1 MSNFVGV
8 GLRRLGLGLLLLVI
22 LTAAGSWLISTLR
35 QRSLEWCALQ
45 GLDMLRDARTP
56 ETSRDALVRWERLA
70 SEVLTERRLE
80 FLRSLGES
88 PAALDE
94 PRRRLFSWAAR
105 AQFQSTAD
113 WRRHLDSLRA
123 ASAGKPISAPPGER
137 VRLTR
142 RWSAPVGQTGRFS
155 AILPRGDAVFV
166 ASLGEVAFDSADT
179 ADGLVRVGNDAPA
192 ESWFQPPGSA
202 PSDAIGFAALD
213 DLFIVATAGGRLHA
227 VDVER
232 KVRWSASVGAQIRS
246 QPLVLAQAGRQS
258 GRVLLLDADGRLRA
272 YNARDGGALWSA
284 ALGLRKEPARTEADW
299 IDATLLALPADERG
313 PAIVIVH
320 TADAVSA
327 IAAND
332 GRLLWKLRGAGA
344 ATAPVLSGRTL
355 YERSADGGLR
365 AIRVGHAPP
374 TPATIDIASEWSL
387 GEAVAGL
394 RTLRAA
400 TAGAADGVLVTT
412 RGDSNAPGALT
423 LFRDEN
429 IEWSMA
435 PGGLIIATPAV
446 ADLSGDHRA
455 EIIVATINADDTG
468 RGELVVLTATGHV
481 VLRVALDAA
490 SECAPVVAD
499 LDQDGANE
507 VLVADRAGFL
517 HCFASG
523 RAGPIDWG
531 LLHGDPHNTRSSESA
546 FAYSQLPA
554 PLQSSWRP

>member
-22 LTAAGSWLISTLR
+22 ASAAGSWLVATLR

-56 ETSRDALVRWERLA
+56 ETSRDALIRWERLA
-70 SEVLTERRLE
+70 SEVLASRRLD

-94 PRRRLFSWAAR
+94 PRRRLYAWAAR
-105 AQFQSTAD
+105 AQFQTTPD
-113 WRRHLDSLRA
+113 WKRHLDSLRA
-123 ASAGKPISAPPGER
+123 VDAGKPIPAPPGER

-142 RWSAPVGQTGRFS
+142 RWSAPVGLTGRFT

-166 ASLGEVAFDSADT
+166 ASLGESALDSADA
-179 ADGLVRVGNDAPA
+179 ADGLVRIGRDAQA
-192 ESWFQPPGSA
+192 ELWFQPPGSA
-202 PSDAIGFAALD
+202 PIDVVGLAAID
-213 DLFIVATAGGRLHA
+213 DLLIVATAAGRVHA
-227 VDVER
+227 VDAER
-232 KVRWSASVGAQIRS
+232 TLRWSASLGARIRS

-272 YNARDGGALWSA
+272 YSARDGGALWSA
-284 ALGLRKEPARTEADW
+284 ALGLRRDAAAAKDDW

-320 TADAVSA
+320 TADAVCAISA
-327 IAAND
+327 GE
-332 GRLLWKLRGAGA
+332 GRLLWKIRGAGSA
-344 ATAPVLSGRTL
+344 ASPVLSGRTL

-365 AIRVGHAPP
+365 AIRVGQTPP
-374 TPATIDIASEWSL
+374 TAATIDVASEWSL
-387 GEAVAGL
+387 GATVAGL
-394 RTLRAA
+394 RTIRSSAS
-400 TAGAADGVLVTT
+400 GAADGVLVATT
-412 RGDSNAPGALT
+412 GDSKAPGALT
-423 LFRDEN
+423 LYRNEN
-429 IEWSMA
+429 IEWSVA
-435 PGGLIIATPAV
+435 PGGLLIATPAI
-446 ADLSGDHRA
+446 ADLSGDHRG
-455 EIIVATINADDTG
+455 EIIVATADADGSG
-468 RGELVVLTATGHV
+468 RGELVVLAASGHV
-481 VLRVALDAA
+481 VLRVALDFA

-517 HCFASG
+517 HCYSSG

-531 LLHGDPHNTRSSESA
+531 LLHGDPYNTRSSESA

-554 PLQSSWRP
+554 ALQSSWRP